1 MSGWFLFIAVW
12 GLIVATITAFNP
24 RGWGDA
30 LYRFSKRTSK
40 LGPVKFGIFAFSDD
54 PTIFRMST
62 FFVGLLMVV
71 MGTAIFFST
80 K

>member
-1 MSGWFLFIAVW
+1 M
-12 GLIVATITAFNP
+12 
-24 RGWGDA
+24 
-30 LYRFSKRTSK
+30 YRFSKRTSK